1 MSIKTTLRSIGKWLL
16 RILLFLIL
24 LLLLVWGLLQISA
37 VQTWVVGKVTAS
49 LEQTLGT
56 EVSVERVDLKFF
68 KTAALSGIYV
78 EDQAGDTLLYARELD
93 VDIGVFNLFGSEIF
107 LNDVRLDGAVV
118 RLYRSADSTDFNY
131 QFLVDAFAPDTT
143 ATTSAAWNFGLG
155 SARITNARVRNR
167 DEVTG
172 ADQYARIGTFGVDI
186 STLDLDHQTVGI
198 DRVLLRN
205 SFVRAEVFAG
215 VEVPDTLVVDP
226 VTGALEYP
234 YTGWDI
240 TLDELRLSD
249 NRIEYE
255 DLDRTE
261 SVEGLDANNLSISDL
276 DLVVRNFSWT
286 EAALR
291 VQLDSFHFAE
301 QSGLRLD
308 RFAFQ
313 LDATPER
320 IDLTDLRL
328 LTGESQ
334 IGLTSEVTFDSW
346 NDLATQ
352 GDALAA
358 QLDFNETRL
367 AFSDLRALRQFGVDI
382 PNVNLALNEFIYLD
396 GTARYRANELGATN
410 LAINVGND
418 FRILL
423 DATARDLTSDN
434 PYFNVQLRQMGLSYN
449 DLRRFTTGL
458 ELPPALARLGN
469 LRLVADVEG
478 RLNDFQINNLNLQTD
493 AYTGFRGRGRVWNA
507 SNPDRLRY
515 DFAIEELTTVYADI
529 AGFLPPEG
537 VPQLDSLG
545 RIRYAGTLQ
554 GTLTEVVV
562 DGQLD
567 TDAGTVVA
575 NADVKFN
582 ADYSDATYEG
592 RIELQQFD
600 LERVLADTTLGTVS
614 LALEG
619 RGSGFDLASI
629 DAETNLTVEE
639 FTYAGY
645 TYHDVRVDGR
655 ISEQRF
661 AGQFKLDDEN
671 AKLDFDGTV
680 NLNAANPEFDFT
692 LLIDTLNLDE
702 LNLYP
707 QDLSLSAKLV
717 ADFSATNVDDLN
729 GRAVLS
735 DFRVRQDD
743 YRWQTDSLVI
753 DANQVNAAEKVL
765 TIDSDFIEFAMR
777 GEYTL
782 SRLPDAFAA
791 LTNEFIEVENFLFE
805 VQQTDSLS
813 LVTSVDPAVLDD
825 QNFTVELEICEPDPW
840 RLFVP
845 ALEDFHCLQMRG
857 ELDGAQRDLTLR
869 AVADK
874 LRVAGL
880 NIDAVELD
888 MNGDRAG
895 IVTKVA
901 VRDLAVSEA
910 MAFSDIVLN
919 SRLVDDSLN
928 WALTVSTDSV
938 EQQFALGAAITNV
951 QTSFRMQMREE
962 MSLNGETWRF
972 PSNHEILFGNNQLDF
987 ENVRFQRRLQEIRVQ
1002 TNEPQPGE
1010 TTDPIA
1016 IFFSNFK
1023 LSEVSQLAQLDQ
1035 DYVEGRLNGKVVL
1048 NDLQGSPYYLADLT
1062 TDSLTLNGEPV
1073 GTLSIDAGQQA
1084 NASNITIA
1092 ASLSGTANQLTVEG
1106 NYDVAAQNFNVGA
1119 DIQRLEMRLVDLATL
1134 GNLRESRGFL
1144 NGEVTVTGS
1153 PSAPDIGG
1161 YVAMN
1166 DVSTIITFLG
1176 VRIGFSDERISLGNQ
1191 RIALGDFTLYD
1202 EDGSEA
1208 QLRGAILHDNFT
1220 DLRFDIAL
1228 TAEDFLLM
1236 NTTPEDN
1243 PLFYGKVNA
1252 NARVNVTGPATLP
1265 EIDIFATTL
1274 DSTVFTLS
1282 PLAATDD
1289 GTPGQDAYIIF
1300 GNPEE
1305 FARDSALQQQYQATT
1320 SVPMRLRMV
1329 VDVTPAAL
1337 FRMIA
1342 DPALGEGLAARG
1354 TANLELQLEPN
1365 GSINM
1370 YGVYEVGEG
1379 SYDVQFGPVGRRFDL
1394 LDGTVNF
1401 SGDPLN
1407 ATMNV
1412 EAAYDVRTALQPL
1425 VAAQTNNDGGNQFT
1439 SRELVRVL
1447 LFLRGAIL
1455 SPDIT
1460 FDLNFPD
1467 RGGEGSLG
1475 GQVGQKLA
1483 SMRANPDEMNR
1494 QVFALLIQGSFIP
1507 EQGTAAPSN
1516 GNLAAG
1522 AAISTVSG
1530 ILNDQLNKLTDNFVK
1545 GVDFSVNLDSYQNE
1559 YTGNVET
1566 SANIAVSKS
1575 LLNERLKVTYGQDFA
1590 VGAAAQNAGSQVIGD
1605 FILTYELTQDG
1616 RYLLRA
1622 FHVNDFDPLQGEA
1635 TPKNGVGIRFSRSF
1649 GQ

>member
-1 MSIKTTLRSIGKWLL
+1 MTARNVARTIGKWLL
-16 RILLFLIL
+16 RIFLFIIA
-24 LLLLVWGLLQISA
+24 LLLLVWLLLQISA
-37 VQTWVVGKVTAS
+37 IQTWVVGKVTDS

-56 EVSVERVDLKFF
+56 EVAVERVDLKFF

-107 LNDVRLDGAVV
+107 LNDIALDGAVV
-118 RLYRSADSTDFNY
+118 NLYRRADSTNFNY

-143 ATTSAAWNFGLG
+143 ATTSAAWDFGLG
-155 SARITNARVRNR
+155 SVRVTDARIRNR

-172 ADQYARIGTFGVDI
+172 ADQFARIGTFGVDI
-186 STLDLDHQTVGI
+186 GSLDLESQAVDVDQI
-198 DRVLLRN
+198 LLRN

-215 VEVPDTLVVDP
+215 TEVPDTLVVNEA
-226 VTGALEYP
+226 TGELEYP

-249 NRIEYE
+249 NQIEYE
-255 DLDRTE
+255 DLQRTE
-261 SVEGLDANNLSISDL
+261 SVQGLDANNLAISDL
-276 DLVVRNFSWT
+276 DLVVRDFSWT
-286 EAALR
+286 EEALAL
-291 VQLDSFHFAE
+291 QLDSFNFAE
-301 QSGLRLD
+301 QSGLHLD
-308 RFAFQ
+308 RFAFA
-313 LDATPER
+313 LNATPER
-320 IDLTDLRL
+320 IDLTDLRV
-328 LTGESQ
+328 LTGDSQ
-334 IGLTSEVTFDSW
+334 IALTSEVTFDAW

-358 QLDFNETRL
+358 NLNFSETRI
-367 AFSDLRALRQFGVDI
+367 AFADLRALQQFGVEI

-396 GTARYRANELGATN
+396 GTARYRANEVSATD
-410 LAINVGND
+410 LTINVGND
-418 FRILL
+418 FRIRL
-423 DATARDLTSDN
+423 DAVVRDLTSDN
-434 PYFNVQLRQMGLSYN
+434 PYFDVQLRQVGLSYA

-458 ELPPALARLGN
+458 EIPPALEGLGN
-469 LRLVADVEG
+469 LRLTARAEG
-478 RLNDFQINNLNLQTD
+478 RLDDFLIENIDLQTD

-507 SNPDRLRY
+507 TDPNRLRY
-515 DFAIEELTTVYADI
+515 DFAIEELTTEYADI

-537 VPQLDSLG
+537 VPQLEALG
-545 RIRYAGTLQ
+545 QIRYAGTLK
-554 GTLTEVVV
+554 GTLTEVDV
-562 DGQLD
+562 DGELNSE
-567 TDAGTVVA
+567 AGTVIA
-575 NADVKFN
+575 NADVQFN

-600 LERVLADTTLGTVS
+600 LERVLQDTTLGVVS
-614 LALEG
+614 LTLEG
-619 RGSGFDLASI
+619 RGSGLDPTRL
-629 DAETNLTVEE
+629 DAETALNIGE
-639 FTYAGY
+639 FSYLGY
-645 TYHDVRVDGR
+645 TYHDIRLDGR
-655 ISEQRF
+655 FSEQRF

-671 AKLDFDGTV
+671 AQLDFDGTV

-707 QDLSLSAKLV
+707 NDLSLSAKLV
-717 ADFSATNVDDLN
+717 ADFTANNIDDLN

-735 DFRVRQDD
+735 DFHVRQDD
-743 YRWQTDSLVI
+743 YRWYADSLVV
-753 DANQVNAAEKVL
+753 DADQVNATEKAL
-765 TIDSDFIEFAMR
+765 TIDSDFLKFAMR

-813 LVTSVDPAVLDD
+813 VVTTVDPAVLND

-845 ALEDFHCLQMRG
+845 ALEDFHCLQLEG
-857 ELDGAQRDLTLR
+857 ELDGAQRDLALK

-874 LRVAGL
+874 LVVAGL
-880 NIDAVELD
+880 NIDAVELNMD
-888 MNGDRAG
+888 GDRAG

-901 VRDLAVSEA
+901 VRDLEVSEA

-938 EQQFALGAAITNV
+938 EQQLALGAAITNV
-951 QTSFRMQMREE
+951 GTSFRMQMREK

-972 PSNHEILFGNNQLDF
+972 PGNHEILFGNDQLDF

-1010 TTDPIA
+1010 TTDPVA

-1048 NDLQGSPYYLADLT
+1048 NDLQGSPYYLADIQ

-1084 NASNITIA
+1084 NSSNITIA
-1092 ASLSGTANQLTVEG
+1092 ASLSGTANQLTVDG

-1119 DIQRLEMRLVDLATL
+1119 DIQKLEMRLVDLATL
-1134 GNLRESRGFL
+1134 GNLRESEGYL
-1144 NGEVTVTGS
+1144 SGEVTVKGS
-1153 PSAPDIGG
+1153 PDAPDIGG
-1161 YVAMN
+1161 FIATN
-1166 DVSTIITFLG
+1166 DLSTVITFLG
-1176 VRIGFSDERISLGNQ
+1176 VRIGFSDERISLSNDRLQ
-1191 RIALGDFTLYD
+1191 LGKFTLYD

-1208 QLRGAILHDNFT
+1208 ELNGAILHDNFT
-1220 DLRFDIAL
+1220 DMRFDISLNAQ
-1228 TAEDFLLM
+1228 DFLLM

-1252 NARVNVTGPATLP
+1252 NARVNVTGPSTLP

-1289 GTPGQDAYIIF
+1289 GAPPADAYIIF
-1300 GNPEE
+1300 ANPDE
-1305 FARDSALQQQYQATT
+1305 FAADSSLNQQYQATT

-1365 GSINM
+1365 GAINM
-1370 YGVYEVGEG
+1370 YGVYEVQEG

-1394 LDGTVNF
+1394 LDGSVNF
-1401 SGDPLN
+1401 SGDPLD

-1412 EAAYDVRTALQPL
+1412 EAAYDVRTSLQPL
-1425 VAAQTNNDGGNQFT
+1425 IAAQTNDDGGNDFT

-1447 LFLRGAIL
+1447 LYLRGGIL

-1507 EQGTAAPSN
+1507 EQGTAAPQN
-1516 GNLAAG
+1516 GNLVAG
-1522 AAISTVSG
+1522 AALSTVSG
-1530 ILNDQLNKLTDNFVK
+1530 ILNDQLSKLTDNLVK
-1545 GVDFSVNLDSYQNE
+1545 GVDVSVNLDSYQNE

-1605 FILTYELTQDG
+1605 FMLTYELTEDG

-1622 FHVNDFDPLQGEA
+1622 FHMNDFDPLQGEN